1 MNMPANYST
10 LSLVSPF
17 SDNLSAPTEVTDIA
31 HNVWFLPAEL
41 DVISERQAHLTIP
54 SDSQDRRDFL
64 LLWKPP
70 RKVSQTR

>member
-31 HNVWFLPAEL
+31 HNV
-41 DVISERQAHLTIP
+41 
-54 SDSQDRRDFL
+54 
-64 LLWKPP
+64 
-70 RKVSQTR
+70 